1 MQTSRCPD
9 CHSDIVV
16 EDALYEGDL
25 VNCANCGA
33 ELEII
38 SLHPVQLK
46 EMEEREN

>member
-9 CHSDIVV
+9 CYSDIVV
-16 EDALYEGDL
+16 EDEVYEGDL

-38 SLHPVQLK
+38 SLHPVQVRELK
-46 EMEEREN
+46 EEED